1 LGADTY
7 DLTAE
12 RMIHADVEDVF
23 DAYADVDAG
32 RIVFAGGPDWDVDV
46 TCDLRVGGVWSIRS
60 APPDGAPY
68 RETNHFTLI
77 DRPRRLGFRSSLT
90 MPDGFNIE
98 RDVEVTFKNEDAART
113 RMTILQKGFPNA
125 EVRDAFGAGFPGIF
139 DRLERVAHAWSV
151 RREPRS

>member
-1 LGADTY
+1 LIADKY

-23 DAYADVDAG
+23 DAYTDPEAG
-32 RIVFAGGPDWDVDV
+32 RSVFAGGQNWVVDV
-46 TCDLRVGGVWSIRS
+46 TCDLNIGGVWSITS
-60 APPDGAPY
+60 SPPGGAPY

-90 MPDGFNIE
+90 MPDGSNIE
-98 RDVEVTFKNEDAART
+98 RDVEVTFKSEDAART

-125 EVRDAFGAGFPGIF
+125 EVRGAFGAGFPGIF
-139 DRLERVAHAWSV
+139 DRLERVAQAWSV